1 MDIVKFCEHLDSIG
15 DYITADLI
23 IEKYAKKAGKPIL
36 DFKGEAEYA
45 DAYNEFYDLIL
56 EESTVLTD

>member
-1 MDIVKFCEHLDSIG
+1 MKLAI
-15 DYITADLI
+15 DYADGI
-23 IEKYAKKAGKPIL
+23 AFGSEIINPEIEKYAKKAGKPIL